1 MAYSTELY
9 QPDKKAAYDVLSFRT
24 ESDWLA
30 GRTKGIGGSDSSAVI
45 GRNPWKTNVQLYRE
59 KVGLIHSPDISNN
72 ESVKYGKSAEEP
84 LRRLFQLDHPD
95 LIINYKN
102 KTILRNRE
110 FPFLLYSPDGLL
122 KERESGR
129 KGILEIKTTTIV
141 QSMMF
146 EKWNNRVPDNYYVQ
160 VLHGLLVTGFDFI
173 DLRAQLKYKSGD
185 LSIREYHFERSVC
198 EDDLVYL
205 KESLISFWNNNIL
218 AGIEP
223 AQILP
228 ELYAP
233 V

>member
-9 QPDKKAAYDVLSFRT
+9 QPDKKAAYDSLSFRT
-24 ESDWLA
+24 EADWLA

-45 GRNPWKTNVQLYRE
+45 GKNPWKTNVQLYRE
-59 KVGLIHSPDISNN
+59 KVGLIHTPDVSNN
-72 ESVKYGKSAEEP
+72 DAVKYGKSAEEP
-84 LRRLFQLDHPD
+84 LRRLFQLDHPE
-95 LIINYKN
+95 LIVNYKS
-102 KTILRNRE
+102 KIILENRE
-110 FPFLLYSPDGLL
+110 FPFILYSPDGLL

-141 QSMMF
+141 QSMQK

-160 VLHGLLVTGFDFI
+160 VLHGLLVTDFDFI
-173 DLRAQLKYKSGD
+173 ILRAQLKYKSGD
-185 LSIREYHFERSVC
+185 LSIREYHFERSAC
-198 EDDLVYL
+198 EDDLAYL
-205 KESLISFWNNNIL
+205 KDSLIKFWNNNIL

-228 ELYAP
+228 ELYVP

>member
-9 QPDKKAAYDVLSFRT
+9 QPNKKAAYDVLSFRT
-24 ESDWLA
+24 EVEWLA

-45 GRNPWKTNVQLYRE
+45 GKNPWKTTDQLYRE

-95 LIINYKN
+95 LIVNYKN

-129 KGILEIKTTTIV
+129 KGILEIKTTTIF
-141 QSMMF
+141 QSF
-146 EKWNNRVPDNYYVQ
+146 QKEKWKDYIPENYLYQ
-160 VLHGLLVTGFDFI
+160 VLHGLIVTEFDFVI
-173 DLRAQLKYKSGD
+173 LRAKLKFSDDYQQIKEYTIEREVFREVIEDHKKS
-185 LSIREYHFERSVC
+185 I
-198 EDDLVYL
+198 
-205 KESLISFWNNNIL
+205 ISFWNNNIL
-218 AGIEP
+218 AGVEP

-228 ELYAP
+228 ELYIPA
-233 V
+233 